1 MNRLPYRF
9 KTPGRSGTHHTE
21 SHNRLPVRGQRRSE
35 SFGMGDINLNVLLLF
50 LQLYCMVS
58 ATTLGKPHCRH
69 SVST

>member
-1 MNRLPYRF
+1 
-9 KTPGRSGTHHTE
+9 
-21 SHNRLPVRGQRRSE
+21 
-35 SFGMGDINLNVLLLF
+35 MGDINFYFFLLLF